1 MQDDRERLG
10 ADSERHREPA
20 AAPRFCRSCNRAH
33 ASERELCPDCG
44 DRLEPQ
50 GYCPVCERFWTLP
63 VGWDCPK
70 HEIAL
75 EAAPPPKRRL
85 SLSGRDSWV
94 TVASYI
100 YPHQA
105 EAARLRLDAEGIPS
119 FLDGQRMA
127 ANTAYQFAVG
137 GVRLQVPRSSQQDAR
152 ILLAQS
158 WSVPADD
165 DEHEDEVDWDELP
178 DAAPE
183 APTWHPVL
191 LWSGVLL
198 LLLIVAGLVNA
209 F

>member
-1 MQDDRERLG
+1 MQDDRQRLG
-10 ADSERHREPA
+10 ADYDRHHPPA
-20 AAPRFCRSCNRAH
+20 DPPRFCRSCNRGH
-33 ASERELCPDCG
+33 ASSRELCPSCG

-50 GYCPVCERFWTLP
+50 GYCSVCEQFWTLP
-63 VGWDCPK
+63 IGWECPK
-70 HEIAL
+70 HEIDL
-75 EAAPPPKRRL
+75 EAAPPPERQL
-85 SLSGRDSWV
+85 SLGGRDSWV

-127 ANTAYQFAVG
+127 TNTAYQIAVG
-137 GVRLQVPRSSQQDAR
+137 GVRLQVPHSSQQDAR
-152 ILLAQS
+152 ILLSQS

-165 DEHEDEVDWDELP
+165 DEDEDDADWDDLL

-191 LWSGVLL
+191 FWSGVML
-198 LLLIVAGLVNA
+198 LLLIVSGMVMAL
-209 F
+209 